1 MRNYVAMLLI
11 AGVLAGCSRKHVNDG
26 FDQDA
31 ESSLHVENHHWG
43 DVDIYVVHDGQR
55 SRLGTVT
62 ATTEQ
67 NFSLTSGLIGHSGT
81 LQFLAHAVGMPGS
94 LNSETIAIRPGGM
107 QVNWVIESNMS
118 RAVLSIY

>member
-1 MRNYVAMLLI
+1 MRNYVAVLLI
-11 AGVLAGCSRKHVNDG
+11 AGALAGCSHKRVND
-26 FDQDA
+26 DLDLNA

-62 ATTEQ
+62 ATTEE

-81 LQFLAHAVGMPGS
+81 IQFLAHAVGMQGN
-94 LNSETIAIRPGGM
+94 LNSEAIAIRPGGM

-118 RAVLSIY
+118 RAVLSVY